1 MNYCLWINSWNIY
14 CSLKF
19 TQPIIRNVWK
29 WLYCWILCA
38 RSSAWEFSINVDF
51 LVNQICGVAMLHF
64 EQWGKGSWSSTL
76 KSGWGGANYANN
88 YRDNWQMSI
97 ETENVQKT
105 SWILK
110 GLTCML
116 WGQITFHF
124 FACQFRRLPP
134 HILLLKLAPSTFR
147 FSSKVCVSHHQ
158 VRRVGFPL
166 YWFRSNLS
174 SLF

>member
-1 MNYCLWINSWNIY
+1 MWSGDVALWAMG
-14 CSLKF
+14 
-19 TQPIIRNVWK
+19 Q
-29 WLYCWILCA
+29 
-38 RSSAWEFSINVDF
+38 
-51 LVNQICGVAMLHF
+51 GVMVLHF
-64 EQWGKGSWSSTL
+64 KKWV
-76 KSGWGGANYANN
+76 GGANYANN

-124 FACQFRRLPP
+124 FACQFWRLPP

-158 VRRVGFPL
+158 FRRVGFPFTDSGPIL
-166 YWFRSNLS
+166 ALCVRLVIMSYGPCGYVQALAYTKTE
-174 SLF
+174 